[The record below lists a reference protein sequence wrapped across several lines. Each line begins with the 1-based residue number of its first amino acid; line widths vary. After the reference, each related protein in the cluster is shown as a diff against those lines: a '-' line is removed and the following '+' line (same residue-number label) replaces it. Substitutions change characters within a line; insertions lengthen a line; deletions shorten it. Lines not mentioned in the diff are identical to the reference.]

1 MTVASGERSF
11 SKLKLIKNYLRST
24 MQQIYLNNLAI
35 MSIKSEISRGLN
47 MNTVLKDFAE
57 KKQERFF
64 FYYKSKL
71 WYDSINI
78 YKCKVIIVIKLDNI
92 LF

>member
-11 SKLKLIKNYLRST
+11 SKVKLIKNYLRST
-24 MQQIYLNNLAI
+24 MQQVRLNNLAI

-57 KKQERFF
+57 KKARGFF
-64 FYYKSKL
+64 L
-71 WYDSINI
+71 
-78 YKCKVIIVIKLDNI
+78 L
-92 LF
+92 